1 MERRYKIFLL
11 VMLGMFAAFASLINN
26 TLGPV
31 LKLVADTFQASD
43 AVVGLGLTASMAGLA
58 AGQLIIGP
66 LSDKYG
72 RRTPVIVSVGLF
84 ALSSLAIVFSPSIT
98 IFIVLRFVQGLG
110 GAGGIV
116 ISRSIATDNFK
127 GRDLMTSFAIVNV
140 INGIAPIVAPAAS
153 GAMAS
158 MGGWQA
164 VFVMLAVVGSR
175 RCTRDGQRAAR
186 EFAQGLAEN
195 GVTVVSG
202 MARGIDSC
210 AHRGALDGGGQTIA
224 VLGCGV
230 DIVYPPEND
239 RLMAEILDSGGAV
252 ISEYLPG
259 TPPAPGNFPAR
270 NRIISGLS
278 EGTLL
283 VEGAKASGAMITV
296 NFALEQGRD
305 VFAVPGSIYSPLSA
319 TPNRMI
325 LEGAFPAL
333 CHWDILEHY
342 RWAQRP
348 GEDPRREAK
357 PVELDAD
364 EAAIVEPLR
373 EQALT
378 FDELSAVTG
387 FPAAK
392 LNSHLTILEL
402 RGIIEKVPGGQYR
415 SYA

>member
-1 MERRYKIFLL
+1 MDYTAMEQYWIWLSSVEGIGPKRFYQLLSLYEDARSVWDALGGPLTPPDMKFLGASVLEKLRAARDERYFYRLFGRL
-11 VMLGMFAAFASLINN
+11 DQLGVRAVTRL
-26 TLGPV
+26 
-31 LKLVADTFQASD
+31 SD
-43 AVVGLGLTASMAGLA
+43 AYPPALASIYDPPPTLYVRGE
-58 AGQLIIGP
+58 G
-66 LSDKYG
+66 
-72 RRTPVIVSVGLF
+72 
-84 ALSSLAIVFSPSIT
+84 ALDGE
-98 IFIVLRFVQGLG
+98 R
-110 GAGGIV
+110 
-116 ISRSIATDNFK
+116 
-127 GRDLMTSFAIVNV
+127 
-140 INGIAPIVAPAAS
+140 
-153 GAMAS
+153 
-158 MGGWQA
+158 
-164 VFVMLAVVGSR
+164 MLAVVGSR

-195 GVTVVSG
+195 DVTVVSG